1 MSRKIQPRESRKRKV
16 FGVRLAHPKIIALY
30 MRDIDRTLIREN
42 LKLTP
47 GERLRKLEAMVGS
60 AEALRGAGA
69 RAMASR
75 AEWPQKA

>member
-1 MSRKIQPRESRKRKV
+1 MRRANKRHESGNLKI
-16 FGVRLAHPKIIALY
+16 FGIRLAHPEIIALY

-47 GERLRKLEAMVGS
+47 GERLRKLEAMVSS

-69 RAMASR
+69 RSMASR
-75 AEWPQKA
+75 AESPQKV

>member
-1 MSRKIQPRESRKRKV
+1 MQRKTQPRESRKSKV
-16 FGVRLAHPKIIALY
+16 FGVRLAHPEIIALY

-75 AEWPQKA
+75 AERLQKA